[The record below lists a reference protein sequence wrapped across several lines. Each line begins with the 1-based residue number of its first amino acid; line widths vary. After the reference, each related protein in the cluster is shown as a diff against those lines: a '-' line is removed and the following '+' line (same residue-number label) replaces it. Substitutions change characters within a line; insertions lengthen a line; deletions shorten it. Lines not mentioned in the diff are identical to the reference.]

1 MSENGNTGEEISLK
15 YERKGQVAKS
25 GLLGVFI
32 GLAIIIPGVSGAAVC
47 STPLAICLRSS
58 ENAFYS
64 FCR

>member
-32 GLAIIIPGVSGAAVC
+32 GLAIILPGGSGAAV
-47 STPLAICLRSS
+47 AIIFKLY
-58 ENAFYS
+58 ENLLDAIGNLFKK
-64 FCR
+64 F